1 MTRLRGEIP
10 TAEAL
15 GRMLQQGRLVRGLS
29 QRELADQLGIGQK
42 WVWEVEG
49 GKPGIFT
56 ERLFRMLRATG
67 VHLYAE
73 IDVPDDAEQPTEP
86 SPAGQPADLPS
97 SAEPRRAEQPE
108 PFARPTRG

>member
-42 WVWEVEG
+42 WVWEMEG

-56 ERLFRMLRATG
+56 ERLFRILRATG

-73 IDVPDDAEQPTEP
+73 IDVPDDVGPP
-86 SPAGQPADLPS
+86 
-97 SAEPRRAEQPE
+97 AEPPPAEPPAERPPAEQPE
-108 PFARPTRG
+108 PSARRTRG

>member
-15 GRMLQQGRLVRGLS
+15 GRMLQQGRLVRGMS

-42 WVWEVEG
+42 WVWEMEG

-56 ERLFRMLRATG
+56 ARLFQILRATG

-73 IDVPDDAEQPTEP
+73 IDLPDEDDPVAAEPAPETEP
-86 SPAGQPADLPS
+86 APGAEPAD
-97 SAEPRRAEQPE
+97 
-108 PFARPTRG
+108 G

>member
-42 WVWEVEG
+42 WVWEMEG

-67 VHLYAE
+67 VHVYAE
-73 IDVPDDAEQPTEP
+73 IDVPDDVGPPAERPPAAEP
-86 SPAGQPADLPS
+86 SPAEP
-97 SAEPRRAEQPE
+97 SAEPSPAEQPE